1 MQAMTAENDADA
13 GDFQRRARLLGH
25 IGLVP
30 FVVLSLWLCGIAD
43 DHPWHTITIAL
54 LVAYS
59 AIALSFLGGI
69 RWGVAMQVRDNGA
82 RALVASLVPALVG
95 WLAPFVLQPYCFAI
109 LAVAYAAQGAWDSL
123 SAGNGTLPD
132 WYGRMRV
139 RLTVVVVAT
148 LVLAFVA
155 TA

>member
-1 MQAMTAENDADA
+1 MAIEDDAEA
-13 GDFQRRARLLGH
+13 GDVQRRARLLGH
-25 IGLVP
+25 AGLVP
-30 FVVLSLWLCGIAD
+30 FVLLSLWLYGIPA
-43 DHPWHTITIAL
+43 DHPWHTITTAL

-59 AIALSFLGGI
+59 AVTLSFLGGI
-69 RWGVAMQVRDNGA
+69 RWGIAMQTREDGA
-82 RALVASLVPALVG
+82 RALAPSLVPALVG

-123 SAGNGTLPD
+123 STGNGTLPE
-132 WYGRMRV
+132 WYGRMRM
-139 RLTVVVVAT
+139 RLTVVAVAT

>member
-1 MQAMTAENDADA
+1 MTVEDDAEAS
-13 GDFQRRARLLGH
+13 DFQRRARLLGYA
-25 IGLVP
+25 GVVP
-30 FVVLSLWLCGIAD
+30 FVVLSLWLYGIAE

-59 AIALSFLGGI
+59 AIVLSFLGGI
-69 RWGVAMQVRDNGA
+69 RWGIAMQTREGGA
-82 RALVASLVPALVG
+82 RALAPSLVPALVG

-123 SAGNGTLPD
+123 STGNGTLPE
-132 WYGRMRV
+132 WYGRMRM
-139 RLTVVVVAT
+139 RLTVVAVAT

>member
-1 MQAMTAENDADA
+1 MTVEDDAEAS
-13 GDFQRRARLLGH
+13 DFQRRVRLLGYA
-25 IGLVP
+25 GLVP
-30 FVVLSLWLCGIAD
+30 FVVLSLWLYGIAE

-59 AIALSFLGGI
+59 AIVLSFLGGI
-69 RWGVAMQVRDNGA
+69 RWGIAMQTREGGA
-82 RALVASLVPALVG
+82 RALAPSLVPALVG

-123 SAGNGTLPD
+123 SAGNGALPE

-139 RLTVVVVAT
+139 RLTIVAVAT

>member
-1 MQAMTAENDADA
+1 MTVEDDAEAS
-13 GDFQRRARLLGH
+13 DFQRRARLLGYA
-25 IGLVP
+25 GVVP
-30 FVVLSLWLCGIAD
+30 FVVLSLWLYGIAE

-59 AIALSFLGGI
+59 AIVLYLLVGI
-69 RWGVAMQVRDNGA
+69 RWVIAMHKREDCSL
-82 RALVASLVPALVG
+82 ALEQILVPAIVG

-123 SAGNGTLPD
+123 STGNGTLPE
-132 WYGRMRV
+132 WYGRMRM
-139 RLTVVVVAT
+139 RLTVVAVAT